1 VGKVEK
7 HLLDAIARNGAA
19 HLTLIDPAKQSPKI
33 SAEIAS
39 GAAAAGSDGIMV
51 GGSTR
56 AGGKLLDD
64 TVLWIK
70 KAVDLPVILFPANEA
85 GISRH
90 ADAIFFM
97 SMLNSRESY
106 FITGA
111 QRRGAPLVKRFGLET
126 LPMAYLLVEPGGE
139 AGRVGKADLIP
150 RAKPEL
156 AVAYALAAQYLGMKF
171 VYLEAGSGA
180 AIPVPTNMVRAVRKA
195 TQVTLIVGGGVRT
208 QKVAKERARAGAE
221 IIVTG
226 TLVEQAKDRVK
237 KIREIVKAIKSARGD
252 RRIPST

>member
-7 HLLDAIARNGAA
+7 RLLDSIARNGAA

-33 SAEIAS
+33 AAEIAS
-39 GAAAAGSDGIMV
+39 GAASAGSDSIMV

-64 TVLWIK
+64 TVLEIK
-70 KAVDLPVILFPANEA
+70 KAVDLPVILFPASEA
-85 GISRH
+85 GVSKY

-111 QRRGAPLVKRFGLET
+111 QRRGAPLVKRFRLEA

-156 AVAYALAAQYLGMKF
+156 AVAYALAAQYLGMRF

-180 AIPVPTNMVRAVRKA
+180 VMPVPTNMVRAVRRA
-195 TQVTLIVGGGVRT
+195 TRATLIVGGGIRT
-208 QKVAKERARAGAE
+208 PKAAKERVRAGAE

-226 TLVEQAKDRVK
+226 TLVEQAKDRIAE
-237 KIREIVKAIKSARGD
+237 IREMVKAIKSSYGA
-252 RRIPST
+252 